1 MRILLG
7 ELKKIFCDIKAV
19 AALIIAALLIYLNF
33 RGLYAYNV
41 FERKELSRSLG
52 SYYLDTFE
60 WFTNN
65 YGYRI
70 DDEVIAQIDELTFPG
85 LDEFIASRPE
95 FAALNIYNTEEL
107 KDFYMENLIYRGER
121 DHNFVMNQK
130 FKDSFVTQAE
140 YWDMNN
146 KIFRLK
152 SSVSYLYFDYYI
164 SQDEYLAS
172 LGIHT
177 YNDNGWYSEF
187 DENDNEIEYTDEEI
201 EERNKFIDMVA
212 SYIHSNYEKLIENPA
227 IPELDNIPV
236 QWCRLMF
243 VIGIKQLY
251 GEIKANAAYT
261 MTVANQ
267 YKSRTVWIYK
277 EEVDKEL
284 VPTDKPKVSDI
295 VIHRDPAYNERI
307 ERRAERLGVEY
318 YTIKPY
324 ETTYIWENV
333 GRELVVFAACAGV
346 LLAGIYAV
354 SDKRG
359 TLPVLYCTKTG
370 RRLAAVK
377 TGAVCAAPALLIFAA
392 TAVSMII
399 MLFDECAPY
408 FGLSVNSFYT
418 AELFWVNVDMWGYVL
433 LYALISAVASAG
445 ISVVTFTVC
454 GFCKN
459 IISAFTVSLT
469 AGYGVVQL
477 FNSPLNSVFAVPRS
491 ELDTPLWVGG
501 IVVIAAACAVF
512 YITKEKGRVTF

>member
-1 MRILLG
+1 
-7 ELKKIFCDIKAV
+7 
-19 AALIIAALLIYLNF
+19 
-33 RGLYAYNV
+33 
-41 FERKELSRSLG
+41 
-52 SYYLDTFE
+52 
-60 WFTNN
+60 
-65 YGYRI
+65 
-70 DDEVIAQIDELTFPG
+70 
-85 LDEFIASRPE
+85 
-95 FAALNIYNTEEL
+95 
-107 KDFYMENLIYRGER
+107 
-121 DHNFVMNQK
+121 
-130 FKDSFVTQAE
+130 
-140 YWDMNN
+140 
-146 KIFRLK
+146 
-152 SSVSYLYFDYYI
+152 
-164 SQDEYLAS
+164 
-172 LGIHT
+172 
-177 YNDNGWYSEF
+177 
-187 DENDNEIEYTDEEI
+187 
-201 EERNKFIDMVA
+201 MVA

-284 VPTDKPKVSDI
+284 VPTDKPKVSNI

-307 ERRAERLGVEY
+307 EHRAEQLGVEY
-318 YTIKPY
+318 YTLKPY

-333 GRELVVFAACAGV
+333 GRELVVFAACTGV
-346 LLAGIYAV
+346 LLSGIYAL

-377 TGAVCAAPALLIFAA
+377 IGAVCAAPSLLILAA
-392 TAVSMII
+392 AIISMII
-399 MLFDECAPY
+399 MLYDECAPY

-418 AELFWVNVDMWGYVL
+418 AELFWVDVDMWGYVL
-433 LYALISAVASAG
+433 LYALISAVAAAG

-459 IISAFTVSLT
+459 IISAFAVSLA
-469 AGYGVVQL
+469 AGYGTVML
-477 FNSPLNSVFAVPRS
+477 FNNSLNSVFAVPHS

-501 IVVIAAACAVF
+501 IVVTAAACAVF
-512 YITKEKGRVTF
+512 YITKEKRRVTF